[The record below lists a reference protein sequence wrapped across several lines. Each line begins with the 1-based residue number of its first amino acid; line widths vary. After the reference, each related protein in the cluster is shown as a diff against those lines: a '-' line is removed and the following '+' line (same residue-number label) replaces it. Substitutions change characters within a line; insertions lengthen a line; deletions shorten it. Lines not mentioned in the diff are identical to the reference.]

1 MKKTIFLIFLL
12 SAAVFAQ
19 QNFEIKNASKN
30 FDASFAVESCDE
42 SFCRGKITFSLFR
55 KGEKK
60 PFQIIKF
67 PDSEFMLEEAK
78 LTNAKL
84 MYDAQSVV
92 FFEDYNFDGREDL
105 ALRDGNNSGYGGPSY
120 QIYLYVAQSGKFIK
134 SRPFTDLAQGEYLG
148 MFEVDQKKKVLRSFS
163 KSGCCWHQTRE
174 FIVTGNRPKKVFEE
188 TEDATIPDERKV
200 KITAKILV
208 KGKWQTRVK
217 FVKREEQ

>member
-19 QNFEIKNASKN
+19 QKFEVKNASKN
-30 FDASFAVESCDE
+30 FAARFEVESCDE

-55 KGEKK
+55 KGENK
-60 PFQIIKF
+60 PFQIIKL
-67 PDSEFMLEEAK
+67 PETEFMLEEAE
-78 LTNAKL
+78 LADAKL
-84 MYDAQSVV
+84 MYDRQSVV

-120 QIYLYVAQSGKFIK
+120 QIYLYAAQSGRFIK
-134 SRPFTDLAQGEYLG
+134 SRTLTDLAQGENLG
-148 MFEVDQKKKVLRSFS
+148 MFEVDKKKKVLRSFS

-174 FIVTGNRPKKVFEE
+174 FIVIGNRPKKVFEE
-188 TEDATIPDERKV
+188 TEDATIPDEKKV
-200 KITAKILV
+200 KITAKRLV
-208 KGKWQTRVK
+208 KGKWQTKVK